1 MQWLPEERQIVKVKK
16 HHCPEG
22 RLANYDCSSQGR
34 KMFPFPCPEGRK
46 MFTSAIKAMYNNAV
60 KYHYYMR
67 KLLKLKAYGMF
78 KIS

>member
-1 MQWLPEERQIVKVKK
+1 MQWLPEERQILKVKK

-34 KMFPFPCPEGRK
+34 KMF
-46 MFTSAIKAMYNNAV
+46 TSAIKAMYNNAV
-60 KYHYYMR
+60 KYHYYMH